1 MTMEEWVRL
10 QQRCPWHWGTL
21 TAFAVLLWLSLRGA
35 YGHVPPLVLAAWGV
49 FLLVES
55 WPLLGPMLAVFIIMT
70 GLALLHPGLGMIL
83 ALVGII
89 FFFIRIRFVIKNI
102 LPIGLGMLIYNVCYL
117 LVGEHMLL
125 QVTEEVFSCLP
136 GHLLTLTLGRLISL
150 VLTALGTLLT
160 TALFHW
166 CLTKCYQKGYEARGA
181 LSIMVGVP
189 LLILSFILP
198 FLKVLTGLESGA
210 FADHGGTF
218 HGGDGHFHTGDFHGT
233 DGHFHTGDNPGLHH
247 VNGHFRSSPN
257 GPVYVHG
264 HWQTNPDGVLENNLS
279 YHGMTAPD
287 GTGASAPSA
296 GAEGLSGASAAGK
309 VPLGDTAPIRDPGL
323 DRKKKS

>member
-21 TAFAVLLWLSLRGA
+21 TTFAVLLWLSLRGA

-55 WPLLGPMLAVFIIMT
+55 WPLLGPMLTVFIIMT

-102 LPIGLGMLIYNVCYL
+102 LPIGLGMLIYSVCYL
-117 LVGEHMLL
+117 LVGDHMLL

-136 GHLLTLTLGRLISL
+136 GHLLTLTLGHLISL

-218 HGGDGHFHTGDFHGT
+218 HGGDGHFHTGD
-233 DGHFHTGDNPGLHH
+233 NPGLHH

-287 GTGASAPSA
+287 GTGTPAPSA
-296 GAEGLSGASAAGK
+296 GAEGFSGASAAGK